1 MDRFASGPARPT
13 SVPERKETAD
23 EKPVAPVMSTSRS
36 GRHESPKKKSG
47 IVKWIIIA
55 AATVLVVG
63 GLLWFLVLRGG
74 AAGQVEGGRYQA
86 VFLTSGQVY
95 FGKLSF
101 VDDKYM
107 KLTEVFYIQTA
118 SSGTDVQS
126 GESDS
131 STDMQL
137 IKLGNEIHG
146 PTDAMVIS
154 RDQVLFFEN
163 LKDDGK
169 VAQTIKEYNDK
180 N

>member
-13 SVPERKETAD
+13 IAPERKDTSETPAAA
-23 EKPVAPVMSTSRS
+23 PRVA
-36 GRHESPKKKSG
+36 RHEPPKQKRG
-47 IVKWIIIA
+47 ITKWIAIA
-55 AATVLVVG
+55 VAAVLVVG
-63 GLLWFLVLRGG
+63 GLLWFFVFRTG
-74 AAGQVEGGRYQA
+74 ATGQIDGANYQA

-95 FGKLSF
+95 FGKLQF

-107 KLTEVFYIQTA
+107 KLTDVFYIQTST
-118 SSGTDVQS
+118 SSADVQS
-126 GESDS
+126 SDS
-131 STDMQL
+131 KDSDMQL

-146 PTDAMVIS
+146 PKDAMVIS

-169 VAQTIKEYNDK
+169 VAKTIKEYNDK

>member
-13 SVPERKETAD
+13 IAPERKDTSETSAAT
-23 EKPVAPVMSTSRS
+23 PRVA
-36 GRHESPKKKSG
+36 RHEPPKQRRG
-47 IVKWIIIA
+47 ITKWIAITV
-55 AATVLVVG
+55 ATVLVVG
-63 GLLWFLVLRGG
+63 GLLWFFVLRGG
-74 AAGQVEGGRYQA
+74 AVGQIDSSNYQA

-95 FGKLSF
+95 FGKLQF

-107 KLTEVFYIQTA
+107 KLTDVFYIQTST
-118 SSGTDVQS
+118 SSADVQS
-126 GESDS
+126 SDS
-131 STDMQL
+131 KDSDMQL

-146 PTDAMVIS
+146 PKDAMVIS

-169 VAQTIKEYNDK
+169 VAKTIKEYNDK

>member
-13 SVPERKETAD
+13 SVPERKEAG
-23 EKPVAPVMSTSRS
+23 EAPVVSAAGATRAS
-36 GRHESPKKKSG
+36 RHEPKQKKG
-47 IVKWIIIA
+47 LVKWLIVA
-55 AATVLVVG
+55 VATIVVVG
-63 GLLWFLVLRGG
+63 GLLWLFVFRSGG
-74 AAGQVEGGRYQA
+74 AGQIDSGNYQA

-95 FGKLSF
+95 FGKLSM

-107 KLTEVFYIQTA
+107 KLTDVFYIQT
-118 SSGTDVQS
+118 STSGTNVQS
-126 GESDS
+126 SDTN

-146 PTDAMVIS
+146 PKDTMVIS

-169 VAQTIKEYNDK
+169 VVKTIKQYK
-180 N
+180 G

>member
-1 MDRFASGPARPT
+1 MA
-13 SVPERKETAD
+13 
-23 EKPVAPVMSTSRS
+23 
-36 GRHESPKKKSG
+36 RHESPKKKRG
-47 IVKWIIIA
+47 IA
-55 AATVLVVG
+55 AWLIAAVIAVAVIG
-63 GLLWFLVLRGG
+63 GLLWFFLFRGS
-74 AAGQVEGGRYQA
+74 AAAQIEGGQYQA

-107 KLTEVFYIQTA
+107 KLTDVFYIQTA

-126 GESDS
+126 SDS
-131 STDMQL
+131 SDSDMQL

-146 PTDAMVIS
+146 PKDAMVIS

-169 VAQTIKEYNDK
+169 VSTTIKEYNDK

>member
-13 SVPERKETAD
+13 SVPERKDTVGETPTQT
-23 EKPVAPVMSTSRS
+23 PVGVPRVSR
-36 GRHESPKKKSG
+36 HDSPRRKKG
-47 IVKWIIIA
+47 FLKWLAIAIA
-55 AATVLVVG
+55 ALVVAG
-63 GLLWFLVLRGG
+63 GLLWFFVLRGG
-74 AAGQVEGGRYQA
+74 GAGQIDSGDYQA

-107 KLTEVFYIQTA
+107 KLTDVFYIQT
-118 SSGTDVQS
+118 SSSSTDVQS
-126 GESDS
+126 S
-131 STDMQL
+131 SSSNSDMQL

-146 PTDAMVIS
+146 PKDSMVIS

-169 VAQTIKEYNDK
+169 VAKTIKEYNDK

>member
-13 SVPERKETAD
+13 SVPERKETVGEA
-23 EKPVAPVMSTSRS
+23 PVAPSTGAPRAS
-36 GRHESPKKKSG
+36 RHESPKRKRG
-47 IVKWIIIA
+47 LVKWLIIA
-55 AATVLVVG
+55 VAAIAVVG
-63 GLLWFLVLRGG
+63 GLLWFFVFRSGG
-74 AAGQVEGGRYQA
+74 AGQIDGGNYQA

-95 FGKLSF
+95 FGKLSM

-107 KLTEVFYIQTA
+107 KLTDVFYIQT
-118 SSGTDVQS
+118 STSGTNVQS
-126 GESDS
+126 SDTN

-146 PTDAMVIS
+146 PKDAMVIS

-169 VAQTIKEYNDK
+169 VVKTIKEYK
-180 N
+180 G

>member
-13 SVPERKETAD
+13 LAPERKDDDAPAATA
-23 EKPVAPVMSTSRS
+23 PRVA
-36 GRHESPKKKSG
+36 RHESPKKKKSF
-47 IVKWIIIA
+47 VKWLIVAIA
-55 AATVLVVG
+55 AVVVVG
-63 GLLWFLVLRGG
+63 GMLWFFLFRGS
-74 AAGQVEGGRYQA
+74 ASAQIDGGNYQA

-107 KLTEVFYIQTA
+107 KLTDVFYIQTA
-118 SSGTDVQS
+118 SSSTNVQS
-126 GESDS
+126 SAS
-131 STDMQL
+131 SNTDMQL

-146 PTDAMVIS
+146 PKDTMVIS

-169 VAQTIKEYNDK
+169 VAKTIKDYNDK
-180 N
+180 H